1 MFFKQIYDE
10 GLAQA
15 SYLIGCQAHG
25 TALVVDPRRDVDV
38 YLEEAQQQGLTIT
51 KITETHIHADY
62 LSGAREL
69 AKLTGAKL
77 YLTDEG
83 DENWKYS
90 GLDGFEVELIK
101 DGDLIKLGNIS
112 VEAVHTP
119 GHTPEHLSFLVTDGA
134 AATGPMMILTGDFVF
149 VGDLGRPDLLEE
161 AAGIMDTA
169 RPGAHRLYRSLQEKF
184 LTLPDH
190 IQVWPGHGAGS
201 ACGKSLGAVPSSTVG
216 YERRY
221 GWWTG
226 YLTAGDEAGFV
237 EALLS
242 GQPEAPA
249 YFAMMKKLNR
259 DGMPLLGGVPIP
271 AKLTPAQFQRKL
283 AEGAVLVDTR
293 DKLAFAGGHLPG
305 AVNLPAG
312 KRFSTWAGWLLSYDT
327 PLVLLSSPEQLE
339 TLVRELIR
347 IGLDQVVGYIPS
359 LEGYA
364 PSELET
370 VPQLLVTEAKT
381 LIDQGQALVLDVRG
395 ADEHRVGHIKGAINI
410 HAGRIMKRLNQV
422 PRDRQVIVH
431 CGSGDRS
438 STAISALLAEG
449 YRNVSNLTGGFN
461 AWNEQGFPV
470 KTQEAVH
477 A

>member
-90 GLDGFEVELIK
+90 GLDGFEVELLK
-101 DGDLIKLGNIS
+101 DGDVIKLGNIS

-169 RPGAHRLYRSLQEKF
+169 RPGAQRLYQSLKEKF

-201 ACGKSLGAVPSSTVG
+201 ACGKALGAVPSSTVG

-221 GWWTG
+221 GWWTD
-226 YLTAGDEAGFV
+226 YLKSGDEAGLV
-237 EALLS
+237 EALLA

-249 YFAMMKKLNR
+249 YFAMRKKLNR
-259 DGMPLLGGVPIP
+259 DGMPILGGVPIP
-271 AKLTPAQFQRKL
+271 AKLTPTQFRHQL

-305 AVNLPAG
+305 AVNIPAG

-327 PLVLLSSPEQLE
+327 PLVLLSSPERIE

-347 IGLDQVVGYIPS
+347 IGLDQVVGYIPN

-370 VPQLLVTEAKT
+370 VKQVTAAEVKA
-381 LIDQGQALVLDVRG
+381 LIDQDQALVLDVRG
-395 ADEHRVGHIKGAINI
+395 ADEYRAGHIPGAINI
-410 HAGRIMKRLNQV
+410 HAGRIMKQLDKV
-422 PRDRQVIVH
+422 PREGQVIVH

-449 YRNVSNLTGGFN
+449 YRNVNNLTGGFN
-461 AWNEQGFPV
+461 AWNEHGFAV